1 MGRKKIIYSEE
12 EIKQRNRERQAKWR
26 ANHKDKQ
33 HECQAKWR
41 AEHKIEINDYRAKYY
56 AEHKSES
63 HDYQVS
69 YNKTPMGR
77 ARNLANNYKW
87 NDKEANRGECTLT
100 AKWIVD
106 NIFTSKCHWCG
117 ETDWHKLGCDR
128 IYNDKPHT
136 PDNVNPCCEECNKKR
151 GTKTYE
157 EFLLEVDISH

>member
-26 ANHKDKQ
+26 SNHKDKQ
-33 HECQAKWR
+33 HEYQAKWR

-56 AEHKSES
+56 AEHKSET
-63 HDYQVS
+63 HDYQVN

-77 ARNLANNYKW
+77 ARNLAGNYKIA
-87 NDKEANRGECTLT
+87 DKNANRGESTIT
-100 AKWIVD
+100 SKWIVE
-106 NIFTSKCHWCG
+106 NIFTSKCHYCQND
-117 ETDWHKLGCDR
+117 DWTKLGCDR
-128 IYNDKPHT
+128 IDNDKPHT
-136 PDNVNPCCEECNKKR
+136 PDNVVPCCEECNKKR